1 MPLWRKWRTRCT
13 KPVSRCR
20 APSRPSSVR
29 AGSAF
34 ETTVPAAIFSPFSSS
49 TPETR
54 SPSSVMRLTGLAG
67 ADRGAGGAG
76 RGGHRL
82 ADRAHAALGDREPG
96 VARGLA
102 GEAVQQREHGI
113 VRARPEVRA
122 EHGVEGERALEQRRL
137 EDLLE
142 HVVDVDAGDAQELA
156 HVLAAEQAD
165 VEAERGRAH
174 EVGAPAAAEARGL
187 AVVLLRQDAR
197 ELQHA
202 RVVGRRGPCGRRRTA
217 CRSRARPSL

>member
-1 MPLWRKWRTRCT
+1 MSGAITSRSPASSDDSRANEGRASSARCSFAAMPLWRKWRTRCT
-13 KPVSRCR
+13 KPVSRWR

-67 ADRGAGGAG
+67 ADRRAGGAR

-82 ADRAHAALGDREPG
+82 ADRAHAARGNREPG

-102 GEAVQQREHGI
+102 REAVQQREHRV
-113 VRARPEVRA
+113 VRARAEVRA
-122 EHGVEGERALEQRRL
+122 EHGVERERALEQRRL

-156 HVLAAEQAD
+156 HVVAAEHAGC
-165 VEAERGRAH
+165 RGRAS
-174 EVGAPAAAEARGL
+174 
-187 AVVLLRQDAR
+187 
-197 ELQHA
+197 
-202 RVVGRRGPCGRRRTA
+202 RRP
-217 CRSRARPSL
+217 